1 MVIAPDVDF
10 ANMRR
15 KTHNCNVEKD
25 VFCICYALAK
35 IHSFVANTTI
45 VERLWNDTMKLDI
58 YQIDAF
64 ASKVFR
70 GNPAAV
76 VPLAE
81 WLPDD
86 VMQNIAAENN
96 LAETAFFVPLEEGNY
111 DLRWFTP
118 EIEIPLC
125 GHATLASAFVLY
137 NYLGYKQAMVGFQSK
152 SGELRVS
159 KSVRNGRDLF
169 TLDFPVRGL
178 ERIETPQSIIN
189 ALGITPRETYRSAM
203 NYLVVLE
210 SPREVLN
217 LTPDFSGDKTF
228 FSEHGIIVS
237 AAVPNS
243 LSNDQQSAMQCDV
256 VDFVSRYFA
265 VFAGVFEDPVTG
277 SAHCTLVPYWA
288 EKLGKTT
295 LIAQQVSKR
304 GGQLFCE
311 LRGDRVMMGG
321 HGAAYLQGTIEV

>member
-1 MVIAPDVDF
+1 
-10 ANMRR
+10 
-15 KTHNCNVEKD
+15 
-25 VFCICYALAK
+25 
-35 IHSFVANTTI
+35 
-45 VERLWNDTMKLDI
+45 MKLPI

-64 ASKVFR
+64 TSKVFR

-76 VPLAE
+76 VPLTE

-96 LAETAFFVPLEEGNY
+96 LAETAFFVPLGEGNY

-137 NYLGYKQAMVGFQSK
+137 HYLGYTAETVRFQSK

-159 KSVRNGRDLF
+159 KSLRSGRDLL
-169 TLDFPVRGL
+169 TLDFPARSL
-178 ERIETPQSIIN
+178 ERVETPRAIIT
-189 ALGITPRETYRSAM
+189 ALGVEPLETYRSAM
-203 NYLVVLE
+203 NYLVVLP
-210 SPREVLN
+210 SPRDVLN
-217 LTPDFSGDKTF
+217 LTPDFSGDKAF
-228 FSEHGIIVS
+228 FGTHGIIVS

-243 LSNDQQSAMQCDV
+243 LSDEEKSAMQCDV

-265 VFAGVFEDPVTG
+265 VYAGIFEDPVTG

-311 LRGDRVMMGG
+311 LKGERVLMGG
-321 HGAAYLQGTIEV
+321 HGAAYLQGTIEI

>member
-1 MVIAPDVDF
+1 
-10 ANMRR
+10 
-15 KTHNCNVEKD
+15 
-25 VFCICYALAK
+25 
-35 IHSFVANTTI
+35 
-45 VERLWNDTMKLDI
+45 MKLPI

-64 ASKVFR
+64 TSKVFR

-76 VPLAE
+76 VPLTE

-96 LAETAFFVPLEEGNY
+96 LAETAFFVPLGEGNY

-137 NYLGYKQAMVGFQSK
+137 HYLGYAAETVRFQSK

-159 KSVRNGRDLF
+159 KSLRSGRDLL
-169 TLDFPVRGL
+169 TLDFPARSL
-178 ERIETPQSIIN
+178 ERVEAPKAIIT
-189 ALGITPRETYRSAM
+189 ALGVEPLETYRSAM
-203 NYLVVLE
+203 NYLVVLP
-210 SPREVLN
+210 SPRDVLN
-217 LTPDFSGDKTF
+217 LTPDFSGDKAF
-228 FSEHGIIVS
+228 FGKHGIIVS

-243 LSNDQQSAMQCDV
+243 LSDEEKSAMQCDV

-265 VFAGVFEDPVTG
+265 VYAGIFEDPVTG

-311 LRGDRVMMGG
+311 LKGERVLMGG
-321 HGAAYLQGTIEV
+321 HGAAYLQGTIEI